1 MIRTR
6 RWVLLAPL
14 VVSAVRGASAQEYPT
29 GPIRIIA
36 PGPAA
41 SPRDLRARWVP
52 EQLTAA
58 LGRPVIVDN
67 KPGAGG
73 NIGMEAAAKS
83 APDGRTL
90 VIVDNGTLAQ
100 NPHLYDRPGYNALT
114 DFTPVICLGE
124 GSPLMAVPAASPV
137 RKVSDLV
144 ALARASPGKL
154 VYGSAGIATPP
165 HFAGELFSRAA
176 GIDVL
181 HVPYKGSPPV
191 VQDLVAGRLDYDI
204 DSISVLGPL
213 VATGKLRAI
222 AVTGSTRTEVL
233 PDVPTF
239 AEAGLPD
246 VTYVGWMG
254 LAAPAGTPAPLIERL
269 NQELV
274 RALATESAKAWFRNQ
289 GVTVLGGT
297 SSEFAKR
304 IKADHE
310 RWGQVIRAT
319 GIRVE

>member
-1 MIRTR
+1 
-6 RWVLLAPL
+6 
-14 VVSAVRGASAQEYPT
+14 
-29 GPIRIIA
+29 
-36 PGPAA
+36 
-41 SPRDLRARWVP
+41 
-52 EQLTAA
+52 
-58 LGRPVIVDN
+58 
-67 KPGAGG
+67 
-73 NIGMEAAAKS
+73 
-83 APDGRTL
+83 
-90 VIVDNGTLAQ
+90 
-100 NPHLYDRPGYNALT
+100 
-114 DFTPVICLGE
+114 
-124 GSPLMAVPAASPV
+124 MAVPAASPV

-144 ALARASPGKL
+144 ALAKASPAKL

-213 VATGKLRAI
+213 VAAGKLRAI
-222 AVTGSTRTEVL
+222 AVTGPTRSEVL

-254 LAAPAGTPAPLIERL
+254 LAALAGTPAPLIERL
-269 NQELV
+269 NQELA

-310 RWGQVIRAT
+310 RWGEVFRAT
-319 GIRVE
+319 GIRAE

>member
-1 MIRTR
+1 M
-6 RWVLLAPL
+6 
-14 VVSAVRGASAQEYPT
+14 RGASAQDYPT

-41 SPRDLRARWVP
+41 SPRDLRARWMA

-124 GSPLMAVPAASPV
+124 GGLLMAVPAASPV

-144 ALARASPGKL
+144 ALAKASPGKL

-165 HFAGELFSRAA
+165 HFAGELFRRAA

-204 DSISVLGPL
+204 DSISLVGPL

-222 AVTGSTRTEVL
+222 AVTGPTRAEVL

-254 LAAPAGTPAPLIERL
+254 LAAPAGTPASLIERL
-269 NQELV
+269 NQELA

-304 IKADHE
+304 VKADHE
-310 RWGQVIRAT
+310 RCGEVIRAT
-319 GIRVE
+319 GIRAE

>member
-1 MIRTR
+1 M
-6 RWVLLAPL
+6 LLAPL

-41 SPRDLRARWVP
+41 SPRDLRARWVA

-73 NIGMEAAAKS
+73 NIGMEAAARS

-124 GSPLMAVPAASPV
+124 GGLLMAVPAASPV

-154 VYGSAGIATPP
+154 VYGSAGIATPLDL
-165 HFAGELFSRAA
+165 AGELFSKAA

-191 VQDLVAGRLDYDI
+191 VQDLLAGRLDYDI
-204 DSISVLGPL
+204 DSISLLSPL
-213 VATGKLRAI
+213 VTTGKLRAI

-269 NQELV
+269 NQELA
-274 RALATESAKAWFRNQ
+274 RALATKSAKAWFRNQ

-297 SSEFAKR
+297 PSEFAIR

-310 RWGQVIRAT
+310 RWGEVIRAI
-319 GIRVE
+319 GIRAE